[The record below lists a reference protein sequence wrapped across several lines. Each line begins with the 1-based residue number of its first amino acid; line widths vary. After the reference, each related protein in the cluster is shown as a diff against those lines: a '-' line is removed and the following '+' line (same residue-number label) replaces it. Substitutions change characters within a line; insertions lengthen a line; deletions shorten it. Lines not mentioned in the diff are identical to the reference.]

1 MLLLMVM
8 IWMHGLKYR
17 SREYVEILTVI
28 ICGHSYKTVYN
39 DDAIAFLC
47 ELTFV
52 HTYFIDR

>member
-1 MLLLMVM
+1 
-8 IWMHGLKYR
+8 MHGLKYR

-39 DDAIAFLC
+39 DDVIAFLC
-47 ELTFV
+47 ELPFI